1 MSSWF
6 CDWLK
11 IFGVRL
17 LSKVKVQIST
27 RIIFRMSFYELC
39 GNWFFYPF
47 FFFCGKYICLFTEEP
62 KKTGWWCF
70 RKIVWKCK
78 SNSLCED
85 YFSCWYNCLFWTYWW
100 LWVYSP
106 FQLTYFHLMSEL
118 SMRVC
123 SCITYSWEGVYLESW
138 IHCQRPGI
146 FSSFNENI
154 CVAIVIKLNWCLS
167 IATSGAC

>member
-1 MSSWF
+1 MGSGFFLRSRFKSQPASFLECLSMS
-6 CDWLK
+6 CLGID
-11 IFGVRL
+11 
-17 LSKVKVQIST
+17 
-27 RIIFRMSFYELC
+27 
-39 GNWFFYPF
+39 FFILF

-123 SCITYSWEGVYLESW
+123 SCITYSWEGVYLDSLSKT
-138 IHCQRPGI
+138 GNI
-146 FSSFNENI
+146 FFIQWEYLCSNSYQIEMMLKY
-154 CVAIVIKLNWCLS
+154 CY
-167 IATSGAC
+167 